1 MGLICFRR
9 RSRKF
14 RKRFHCQGFK
24 GGDFRRKYYPCLDRE
39 KACALLV
46 KIVIFW
52 YNIIGVT
59 KYGRRRS
66 PLLIFEGG
74 KKYPPIFR
82 KEGDAMYIT
91 LSDLIQIGI
100 LIVGIIGLFQ
110 QAQKK

>member
-1 MGLICFRR
+1 MN
-9 RSRKF
+9 
-14 RKRFHCQGFK
+14 
-24 GGDFRRKYYPCLDRE
+24 
-39 KACALLV
+39 
-46 KIVIFW
+46 IVIFW
-52 YNIIGVT
+52 YNELEGVT

-100 LIVGIIGLFQ
+100 LVVGIIGLFQ